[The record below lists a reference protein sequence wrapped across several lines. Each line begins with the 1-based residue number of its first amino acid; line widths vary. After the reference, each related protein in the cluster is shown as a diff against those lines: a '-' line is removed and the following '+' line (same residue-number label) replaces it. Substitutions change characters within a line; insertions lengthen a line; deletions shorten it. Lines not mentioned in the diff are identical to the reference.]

1 MSVRPV
7 RFLDGY
13 FSMEDSDTFI
23 HENWKFINII
33 LASDCTKV
41 SLKFCYC
48 SLIDSGFEKNY
59 HSGEAN
65 LTAAELVKWVNLRLG
80 LDGEDGY
87 SESKFVLQ

>member
-1 MSVRPV
+1 M
-7 RFLDGY
+7 
-13 FSMEDSDTFI
+13 
-23 HENWKFINII
+23 
-33 LASDCTKV
+33 V

-48 SLIDSGFEKNY
+48 SLIDSGFEKIY

-65 LTAAELVKWVNLRLG
+65 LTAAELVKWVNARLG